1 MTTLT
6 DTQVITASGGLV
18 ELGYSQI
25 TADATIASVTA
36 GSGTTIIPDMSVV
49 CDGGPVIVEFYSPMV
64 KPSTTA
70 NSAAILSLYQDGSEA
85 VRFWGNEGP
94 GGVNTNMGSPFHLA
108 RRLTPTAGSHTF
120 GVKAWMNGGGTNG
133 SVGAGDGSSTSGAPA
148 FLRVSKIVQATQ
160 WPAVTTGTIICT
172 SSTRPASP
180 FEGQTIYETDTKRS
194 WTRVGSQW
202 VPDDMVFTNEA
213 ARDAAITSPTEGMRA
228 YLTASSVAT
237 ASGANTAIPT
247 GVTTIYNGSVWVCV
261 TPVGAYTAAA
271 GNVSPSAYTTL
282 SGGGTNPSVTLVTGT
297 SALVSFG
304 STQSIN
310 PSGSASFVS
319 VAVSGATTLAASDDN
334 SAVYDVSSTN
344 YNIQVGTSYILTG
357 LTAGTNTFTLN
368 YRVTGGTGTFQRRR
382 LVVQGVA

>member
-6 DTQVITASGGLV
+6 DTQVVTASGGLV

-25 TADATIASVTA
+25 TSAVNVT
-36 GSGTTIIPDMSVV
+36 STSTSSPTTVISAITVI
-49 CDGGPVIVEFYSPMV
+49 CDGSPILVEFYSQNFYFNGANAGDECNIGLWVDGAESQRYWARAVAPG
-64 KPSTTA
+64 TTDVQRSA
-70 NSAAILSLYQDGSEA
+70 HAAI
-85 VRFWGNEGP
+85 
-94 GGVNTNMGSPFHLA
+94 
-108 RRLTPTAGSHTF
+108 RLTPSAGSHTF
-120 GVKAWMNGGGTNG
+120 AVTAFSSNGTRYGIVNAG
-133 SVGAGDGSSTSGAPA
+133 SGGAGASPA
-148 FLRVSKIVQATQ
+148 FLRVSKIVTATQ